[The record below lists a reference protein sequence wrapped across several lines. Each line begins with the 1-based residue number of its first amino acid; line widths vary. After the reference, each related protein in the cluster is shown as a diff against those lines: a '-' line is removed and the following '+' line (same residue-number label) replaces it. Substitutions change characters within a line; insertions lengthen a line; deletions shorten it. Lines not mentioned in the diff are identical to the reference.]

1 MKKDNFQQVINFD
14 LHLLFYTL
22 LLILAIYRVSHT
34 QATPDNSG
42 QVKVFGN
49 IKMTQ
54 ASLE

>member
-1 MKKDNFQQVINFD
+1 MNKDNFQQVINFD

-54 ASLE
+54 ASLK